1 MKIAIFLLLIMVVTL
16 RFLSIGKK
24 YDNELENDMHF
35 K

>member
-1 MKIAIFLLLIMVVTL
+1 MEIAIFLLLIMILTL
-16 RFLSIGKK
+16 KFLSIGKK